1 MIGQTISR
9 HEILEV
15 AMRETWASSTSPGKS
30 NSTSS
35 MGSNYP
41 RHEVVPLGKGIDIS
55 TEGNLPDDLDGGR
68 PRIRPADVGIDW
80 KSTPFSER
88 NPSGFE

>member
-1 MIGQTISR
+1 MVAGGESESKPRLFATLRVTI
-9 HEILEV
+9 
-15 AMRETWASSTSPGKS
+15 ETFYT
-30 NSTSS
+30 NSI
-35 MGSNYP
+35 
-41 RHEVVPLGKGIDIS
+41 PLGKGIDIS